1 MRLDFPATQSMPC
14 FQMLVAGYPL
24 SEGMG
29 LVLVTPDGKQKPIQ
43 VRENPKETWHE
54 VVFSNPGTAFS
65 ILAVDGS
72 TKTWLAFSQPVPIG
86 RLSIWTKWLLANLW
100 IFGAAGAGCFI
111 AGSILSNKNE

>member
-1 MRLDFPATQSMPC
+1 
-14 FQMLVAGYPL
+14 
-24 SEGMG
+24 MG

-86 RLSIWTKWLLANLW
+86 RFSIWTKWLLAKWW
-100 IFGAAGAGCFI
+100 IFGAAGAGCFV
-111 AGSILSNKNE
+111 AGCLFSSPENRRLK